1 MPEQFYDAD
10 TYRARDSVGYLV
22 RRLTAILTARIESA
36 FAPHDFTLT
45 QWSVLMHLRDGLATT
60 ASDLATAFQHDS
72 GALTRLLD
80 RLERRGLIVRRRSV
94 RDRRVVA
101 LALTPAGHKTIKALL
116 PVVVAEMN
124 AALAPLSHAEFER
137 FRGTLVRVLDHA
149 QRDRPAAERGETPAT
164 HKPGKTAPQAKAPA
178 RPRART
184 RATARRA

>member
-22 RRLTAILTARIESA
+22 RRLTSILTARIESA

-60 ASDLATAFQHDS
+60 ASDLASAFQHDS

-80 RLERRGLIVRRRSV
+80 QLERRSLIVRRRSM

-124 AALAPLSHAEFER
+124 AALAPLSHAEFEQ

-149 QRDRPAAERGETPAT
+149 QGPPPAT
-164 HKPGKTAPQAKAPA
+164 TPVDTPLKPKSHKTKAPA
-178 RPRART
+178 RTRART
-184 RATARRA
+184 RAKARRA